1 MPAYYL
7 AVIVSSIAGLWI
19 AFYIALYKKKK
30 IQLYCPLKGKC
41 EKVIQSEYS
50 RFLHI
55 PVEYLG
61 IAYYAVMSVFYL
73 LFLFSPGYEM
83 AHFTLLPV
91 LVGLSF
97 LAFLFSL
104 YLTYI
109 QISIIKEFCTWS
121 FASAILAT
129 LIFLS
134 VLKGTSPDIISL
146 LIDLKG
152 VVFGLHVF
160 GLSLGFGGTIF
171 STVLFYKF
179 LKDYR
184 IEKHEFLILKQLGQL
199 IWLGLG
205 ILIVTGFALYVPEA
219 ALLNDSPRFILKIML
234 IGIVLA
240 NGLFYNLFIMPHLT
254 IIPFRQLLV
263 RHKSLRDVRK
273 LAFAL
278 GSVAVVTWF
287 YIFMLGIMRQSYVP
301 YELLLGGYM
310 MLLSAGLFVSQAAEF
325 AFSHKKLPLSD

>member
-7 AVIVSSIAGLWI
+7 AVILSSFAGLWI
-19 AFYIALYKKKK
+19 AFYIAFYKKNKVGM
-30 IQLYCPLKGKC
+30 ICPLKGEC
-41 EKVIQSEYS
+41 EKVLKSEYS

-61 IAYYAVMSVFYL
+61 IAYFAMMAVFYL
-73 LFLFSPGYEM
+73 LFLFSPGYEI
-83 AHFTLLPV
+83 AHLTLLPL

-109 QISIIKEFCTWS
+109 QISIVKEFCTWC
-121 FASAILAT
+121 FASVLLAT
-129 LIFLS
+129 MIFLS
-134 VLKGTSPDIISL
+134 VLKGTSLDMTSMLVELKSII
-146 LIDLKG
+146 
-152 VVFGLHVF
+152 FGLHVF
-160 GLSLGFGGTIF
+160 ALSLGFGGTIF

-199 IWLGLG
+199 VWLGLG
-205 ILIVTGFALYVPEA
+205 MLIVTSFALYIPA
-219 ALLNDSPRFILKIML
+219 TSMLNDSPRFILKIML
-234 IGIVLA
+234 VGIVLA
-240 NGLFYNLFIMPHLT
+240 NGLFYNLFIMPHLMV
-254 IIPFRQLLV
+254 IPFRQLLV

-273 LAFAL
+273 LSFAL
-278 GSVAVVTWF
+278 GAVAVVTWF
-287 YIFMLGIMRQSYVP
+287 YIFVLGIMKDSYIP
-301 YELLLGGYM
+301 FELLLGGYFM
-310 MLLSAGLFVSQAAEF
+310 ILSAGLFVSQATEF

>member
-7 AVIVSSIAGLWI
+7 AVIISSIAGLWI

-61 IAYYAVMSVFYL
+61 IAYFALMTVFYL
-73 LFLFSPGYEM
+73 LFLFSPGYEI
-83 AHFTLLPV
+83 AHLTLLP
-91 LVGLSF
+91 LFVGLSF

-109 QISIIKEFCTWS
+109 QISIIKEFCTWC
-121 FASAILAT
+121 FASALLAT
-129 LIFLS
+129 MIFLS
-134 VLKGTSPDIISL
+134 VLKGTSLDMTSMLVELKSII
-146 LIDLKG
+146 
-152 VVFGLHVF
+152 FGLHVF
-160 GLSLGFGGTIF
+160 ALSLGFGGTIF
-171 STVLFYKF
+171 STILFYKF

-199 IWLGLG
+199 VWLGLG
-205 ILIVTGFALYVPEA
+205 LLIVTGFALYIPEA
-219 ALLNDSPRFILKIML
+219 SLLNDSPRFILKIML
-234 IGIVLA
+234 VGIVLA
-240 NGLFYNLFIMPHLT
+240 NGLFYNLFIMPHIT
-254 IIPFRQLLV
+254 VIPFRQLLV

-278 GSVAVVTWF
+278 GAVAVVTWF
-287 YIFMLGIMRQSYVP
+287 YIFALGIMRDSYIP
-301 YELLLGGYM
+301 FELLLGGYL

-325 AFSHKKLPLSD
+325 AFSHKKLPTSE